1 MREVNK
7 IRGMSINE
15 PISLG
20 ITQTNIEIQDIIK
33 VIEFFEYRGILLKK
47 TTRKIISQKRELRNF
62 LRPLMSVGLLL
73 VKNILTPLA
82 KIVLLVL
89 GLTKAASA
97 TDAAVQKKFF
107 GLDN

>member
-1 MREVNK
+1 
-7 IRGMSINE
+7 
-15 PISLG
+15 
-20 ITQTNIEIQDIIK
+20 
-33 VIEFFEYRGILLKK
+33 
-47 TTRKIISQKRELRNF
+47 
-62 LRPLMSVGLLL
+62 MSVGLLL